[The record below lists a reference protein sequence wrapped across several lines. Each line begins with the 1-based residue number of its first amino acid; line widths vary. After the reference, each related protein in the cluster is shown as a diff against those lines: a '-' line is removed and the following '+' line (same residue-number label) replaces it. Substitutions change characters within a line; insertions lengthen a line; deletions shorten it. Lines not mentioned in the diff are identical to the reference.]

1 MVYLNILVL
10 ITVCTGTG
18 YASRVL
24 ELSDKF
30 SEVRREGGHWLVMF
44 YAPWCGH
51 CKRLE
56 PIWGHIAQALYKT
69 NIRVG
74 RVDCTRFS
82 SLAAEFSISG
92 FPTIKFIKGEEEH
105 TFLGDRTKQEIVNF
119 ALRMSGPPVQELT
132 RADSLAMIKGQNHL
146 FFMYVGIQDGA
157 LWDAYYSVAIKFQ
170 PHGFLYVGIQDGAL
184 WDAYY
189 SVAIKFQPHGFFYS
203 ANTDIA
209 KQHVDL
215 DELPA
220 VFVYKESLHYFYPVE
235 SGSLSQDAEHLNTSM
250 YNWINEERFET
261 FPKVT
266 RGNINEL
273 MQTKKYIV
281 LVVVEENKLQE
292 ISPEMIE
299 FRDMVESVIRKKRD
313 KYHKNFQFGWTG
325 SPELANSIAMSI
337 LPLPYLLVL
346 NSTTHHHH
354 IPEDDPTH
362 LTPEALDIFLEKISN
377 QTALIYGGNS
387 LGVKLYRTYFEA
399 RSSLADMYRGNPV
412 LTLVLFG
419 LPLGFLSLILYSIC
433 CSDILDAD
441 EEDEPPHEKK
451 E

>member
-1 MVYLNILVL
+1 MIYLKFIVL
-10 ITVCTGTG
+10 LIAFLSSSHG
-18 YASRVL
+18 SRVL

-56 PIWGHIAQALYKT
+56 PIWAHVAQSLFKT

-82 SLAAEFSISG
+82 SLAVEFAVNG

-105 TFLGDRTKQEIVNF
+105 TFLGDRTKQDIVNF

-132 RADSLAMIKGQNHL
+132 RADSLTTIKGQNHL
-146 FFMYVGIQDGA
+146 FFMYVGTQEGP
-157 LWDAYYSVAIKFQ
+157 LWDAYYSVAT
-170 PHGFLYVGIQDGAL
+170 
-184 WDAYY
+184 
-189 SVAIKFQPHGFFYS
+189 KFQPHGFFYS

-292 ISPEMIE
+292 VPSEMIE

-325 SPELANSIAMSI
+325 TPELANSIAMTI

-346 NSTTHHHH
+346 NSTSHHHH
-354 IPEDDPTH
+354 IPEDDPGH
-362 LTPEALDIFLEKISN
+362 LTPEALDLFLERICN
-377 QTALIYGGNS
+377 QTAATYGGNS
-387 LGVKLYRTYFEA
+387 LAVKLYRTYFEA
-399 RSSLADMYRGNPV
+399 RTALADMYRGNPV
-412 LTLVLFG
+412 LTIVLFG

-441 EEDEPPHEKK
+441 EEEEPPHEKK

>member
-1 MVYLNILVL
+1 MVCLKILVL
-10 ITVCTGTG
+10 ITVCVSNG

-56 PIWGHIAQALYKT
+56 PIWAHIAQALYKT

-105 TFLGDRTKQEIVNF
+105 TFLGDRTKQDIVNF

-132 RADSLAMIKGQNHL
+132 RADSLTMIKGQNHL
-146 FFMYVGIQDGA
+146 FFMYVGVQDG
-157 LWDAYYSVAIKFQ
+157 V
-170 PHGFLYVGIQDGAL
+170 L

-203 ANTDIA
+203 ASTDIA

-292 ISPEMIE
+292 ISPEMME

-325 SPELANSIAMSI
+325 SPELANSIAMSV

-362 LTPEALDIFLEKISN
+362 LTPEALDIFLEKILN
-377 QTALIYGGNS
+377 QTAVIYGGNS
-387 LGVKLYRTYFEA
+387 LSVKLYRTYFEA
-399 RSSLADMYRGNPV
+399 RTSLADMYRGNPV

-441 EEDEPPHEKK
+441 EDEEPPHEKK

>member
-1 MVYLNILVL
+1 
-10 ITVCTGTG
+10 
-18 YASRVL
+18 
-24 ELSDKF
+24 
-30 SEVRREGGHWLVMF
+30 
-44 YAPWCGH
+44 
-51 CKRLE
+51 
-56 PIWGHIAQALYKT
+56 
-69 NIRVG
+69 
-74 RVDCTRFS
+74 
-82 SLAAEFSISG
+82 
-92 FPTIKFIKGEEEH
+92 
-105 TFLGDRTKQEIVNF
+105 
-119 ALRMSGPPVQELT
+119 
-132 RADSLAMIKGQNHL
+132 
-146 FFMYVGIQDGA
+146 
-157 LWDAYYSVAIKFQ
+157 
-170 PHGFLYVGIQDGAL
+170 
-184 WDAYY
+184 
-189 SVAIKFQPHGFFYS
+189 
-203 ANTDIA
+203 
-209 KQHVDL
+209 
-215 DELPA
+215 
-220 VFVYKESLHYFYPVE
+220 
-235 SGSLSQDAEHLNTSM
+235 M

-441 EEDEPPHEKK
+441 EEDG
-451 E
+451 